1 MPVALVDCN
10 NFYASCERVF
20 NPALEGVPV
29 VVLSNNDGCIVARSN
44 EVKALGVKMGIPYF
58 QAKGVLDRAGAKVFS
73 SNYALYGDLSRRV
86 MQVLGRF
93 TPEVEVYS
101 IDEAFLE
108 LAGIGGDLTEYGWTI
123 RQTVKRWT
131 GIPVSVGIA
140 ATKTLAKI
148 AAEVA
153 KTRKL
158 WVYAMPAYGR
168 EEILAGIHVEEVWG
182 IGPAWAERLK
192 AHGADTA
199 LKLARTDLAWVRANM
214 GVVGERTVREL
225 RGEPCLELEDAPPK
239 RKEICTSRS
248 FSAPTDSKA
257 DVLEALAT
265 YAARA
270 AVKLRAQGSCAG
282 VLIAFLHT
290 DQFKTGP
297 QHYGS
302 RTARLEPPSN
312 DTSVLTRQAAR
323 LLDAIWRPGHRY
335 RKCGVILSDLC
346 AQGSVQQTLFSTD
359 DPRSRRLMAALDG
372 INAEWGP
379 GALRYAAEGFAKGWH
394 MKSETRS
401 SRYTTHWAELPCVRT

>member
-153 KTRKL
+153 KSRKL
-158 WVYAMPAYGR
+158 WVYAMPLHGR
-168 EEILAGIHVEEVWG
+168 EEILSGIRVEDVWG

-192 AHGADTA
+192 RRGADTA
-199 LKLARTDLAWVRANM
+199 LKLARLDLAWVRPSM

-225 RGEPCLELEDAPPK
+225 RGESCLELEDAPPK

-248 FSAPTDSKA
+248 FSAPTGCKA
-257 DVLEALAT
+257 DVREALAT

-270 AVKLRAQGSCAG
+270 AVKLRGQGSAAG
-282 VLIAFLHT
+282 VLTAFLHT
-290 DQFKTGP
+290 DQFKAGP

-302 RTARLEPPSN
+302 RSVRLDPPSN

-323 LLDAIWRPGHRY
+323 LLDALWRPGHRY
-335 RKCGVILSDLC
+335 RKCGVILADLC
-346 AQGSVQQTLFSTD
+346 AQGCVQQTLFSAD
-359 DPRSRRLMAALDG
+359 DPRSRRLMVALDG

-379 GALRYAAEGFAKGWH
+379 GALRYAAEGFAKDWH

-401 SRYTTHWAELPCVRT
+401 PRYTTHWGELPCVRA